1 MFNENEIFSPSKKEV
16 KKGSR
21 CVDEGKQGSCRWR
34 ATALRG
40 SRMGEEG
47 RGVTLAFVR
56 NIVHVSVIKKFQIMK
71 KERTWLIIVV
81 V

>member
-47 RGVTLAFVR
+47 RGVTLASVR
-56 NIVHVSVIKKFQIMK
+56 NIVHMLKKKVSDREK
-71 KERTWLIIVV
+71 KEEIWLIIIVV
-81 V
+81 